1 MHESSFAGA
10 AAPSRQFFAMSA
22 RCETATAGAAGAM
35 KKNLRIVSADGSSR
49 RPRRR
54 KSRNGSR

>member
-1 MHESSFAGA
+1 
-10 AAPSRQFFAMSA
+10 MSA